1 MPISPAPAR
10 CWSTPCCPTGPNA
23 WVTNGHSAG
32 TPPWAKPWASPS
44 AGPTE
49 HGARSGP
56 GRGPSRRVARAQPLG
71 RGAGGR
77 GPSGLR
83 RAGAVGYR
91 AAPGARLLRRHR
103 RDQRLCHGH
112 RHRLGYGLR
121 ADGAGPCPHRHPAR
135 ARRRGAAR
143 RLRPLRRA
151 GAGGHRQPRGDQG
164 LARGR
169 TLARQCLARQH
180 AAGDAPR
187 ACANSMVRGLG
198 LVCADGVAYV
208 PRRSPAGGARPVRRG
223 GPRHRRDGRSGDP
236 AMIAYA
242 TFGLMGLL
250 SLSIPVGIVLFLLGF
265 GLDIFFTPFP
275 LMRGLGNLVWSTSN
289 NPTLI
294 AIPFFVL
301 LGEILVRSGIATR
314 TYAAL
319 DRWVS
324 WLPGG
329 LVHANVAT
337 ATMFSATSGSS
348 VATAATVAT
357 VAMPQAE
364 KLGYDPKL
372 FSGAIAAGGTLGIM
386 IPPSIN
392 LIVYGFLTQTS
403 IPQLFLAGLVPGIA
417 LALAFLVVTA
427 IICALRP
434 ELGGERRTFPLAQML
449 RALLDLLPILA
460 LFAIIIGT
468 IYKGW
473 ATPTEAAAVG
483 VAGALAIAAAVG
495 GLSARML
502 SESLLGTVRITS
514 MIMLV
519 VIGAS
524 FLNFTLASAG
534 LGSELRTFLE
544 GLGLTPLSFILVIVA
559 IYVVLGFF
567 IETLSLMV
575 VTIPIIVPLVVEM
588 GYDPI
593 WFGILMIVLI
603 EMALITPP
611 VGLNLYVVQGARQ
624 SGTMS
629 EVMLGAIPYVI
640 AMLLMAVAL
649 IAFPQIALYLPGAL
663 Q

>member
-1 MPISPAPAR
+1 
-10 CWSTPCCPTGPNA
+10 
-23 WVTNGHSAG
+23 
-32 TPPWAKPWASPS
+32 
-44 AGPTE
+44 
-49 HGARSGP
+49 
-56 GRGPSRRVARAQPLG
+56 
-71 RGAGGR
+71 
-77 GPSGLR
+77 
-83 RAGAVGYR
+83 
-91 AAPGARLLRRHR
+91 
-103 RDQRLCHGH
+103 
-112 RHRLGYGLR
+112 
-121 ADGAGPCPHRHPAR
+121 
-135 ARRRGAAR
+135 
-143 RLRPLRRA
+143 
-151 GAGGHRQPRGDQG
+151 
-164 LARGR
+164 
-169 TLARQCLARQH
+169 
-180 AAGDAPR
+180 
-187 ACANSMVRGLG
+187 
-198 LVCADGVAYV
+198 
-208 PRRSPAGGARPVRRG
+208 
-223 GPRHRRDGRSGDP
+223 
-236 AMIAYA
+236 MIAY
-242 TFGLMGLL
+242 LSLGLL
-250 SLSIPVGIVLFLLGF
+250 GLLTLSIPVGIVLFLLGF
-265 GLDIFFTPFP
+265 GVDQFFSPFP
-275 LMRGLGNLVWSTSN
+275 LIKGLGNLVWSSSN
-289 NPTLI
+289 HATLI

-329 LVHANVAT
+329 LVHANIAT

-364 KLGYDPKL
+364 RLGYDPKL

-403 IPQLFLAGLVPGIA
+403 IPRLFLAGLVPGIG
-417 LALAFLVVTA
+417 LALAFVVITV
-427 IICALRP
+427 ILCMLRP
-434 ELGGERRTFPLAQML
+434 GLGGERRTFPFPEML
-449 RALLDLLPILA
+449 RALLQLIPIILL
-460 LFAIIIGT
+460 FTVIIGT

-483 VAGALAIAAAVG
+483 VAGAVVIAALFG
-495 GLSARML
+495 GV
-502 SESLLGTVRITS
+502 SLQMFHDSILGTIKITS

-534 LGSELRTFLE
+534 IGRELQAFLE
-544 GLGLTPLSFILVIVA
+544 GLGLTPFSTILVIVL
-559 IYVVLGFF
+559 IYIVLGFF

-624 SGTMS
+624 SGTLT
-629 EVMLGAIPYVI
+629 EVMLGTIPYII
-640 AMLLMAVAL
+640 AMLAMAAAL
-649 IAFPQIALYLPGAL
+649 IAVPGLALWLPEAL

>member
-1 MPISPAPAR
+1 MI
-10 CWSTPCCPTGPNA
+10 GY
-23 WVTNGHSAG
+23 
-32 TPPWAKPWASPS
+32 
-44 AGPTE
+44 
-49 HGARSGP
+49 
-56 GRGPSRRVARAQPLG
+56 VAI
-71 RGAGGR
+71 
-77 GPSGLR
+77 GL
-83 RAGAVGYR
+83 
-91 AAPGARLLRRHR
+91 
-103 RDQRLCHGH
+103 
-112 RHRLGYGLR
+112 
-121 ADGAGPCPHRHPAR
+121 
-135 ARRRGAAR
+135 
-143 RLRPLRRA
+143 
-151 GAGGHRQPRGDQG
+151 
-164 LARGR
+164 
-169 TLARQCLARQH
+169 
-180 AAGDAPR
+180 
-187 ACANSMVRGLG
+187 LG
-198 LVCADGVAYV
+198 LL
-208 PRRSPAGGARPVRRG
+208 
-223 GPRHRRDGRSGDP
+223 
-236 AMIAYA
+236 
-242 TFGLMGLL
+242 T
-250 SLSIPVGIVLFLLGF
+250 LSIPVGIVLFLLGF
-265 GLDIFFTPFP
+265 GVDAFFSPFP
-275 LMRGLGNLVWSTSN
+275 LIKGLGNLVWSTSN
-289 NPTLI
+289 NATLI

-301 LGEILVRSGIATR
+301 LGEILVRSGIAAR

-403 IPQLFLAGLVPGIA
+403 IPRLFLAGLVPG
-417 LALAFLVVTA
+417 LGLAFGFMLITV
-427 IICALRP
+427 IICMIRP
-434 ELGGERRTFPLAQML
+434 SLGGARRIFGLSDML
-449 RALLDLLPILA
+449 KSLVHLIPIILL
-460 LFAIIIGT
+460 FTMIIGT

-483 VAGALAIAAAVG
+483 VAGAIVIAAFFG
-495 GLSARML
+495 GVSFQMFAD
-502 SESLLGTVRITS
+502 SILGTVKITS

-534 LGSELRTFLE
+534 LGRELQAFLD
-544 GLGLTPLSFILVIVA
+544 GLGLSPLGTILVVVL
-559 IYVVLGFF
+559 IYIVLGFF

-575 VTIPIIVPLVVEM
+575 VTIPIIVPLVVAQ

-611 VGLNLYVVQGARQ
+611 VGLNLYVVQGARK
-624 SGTMS
+624 SGKMS

-640 AMLLMAVAL
+640 AMLVMVAAL
-649 IAFPQIALYLPGAL
+649 IAFPQIALMLPDAL
-663 Q
+663 Y

>member
-1 MPISPAPAR
+1 MI
-10 CWSTPCCPTGPNA
+10 GY
-23 WVTNGHSAG
+23 VT
-32 TPPWAKPWASPS
+32 
-44 AGPTE
+44 
-49 HGARSGP
+49 
-56 GRGPSRRVARAQPLG
+56 V
-71 RGAGGR
+71 
-77 GPSGLR
+77 GL
-83 RAGAVGYR
+83 
-91 AAPGARLLRRHR
+91 
-103 RDQRLCHGH
+103 
-112 RHRLGYGLR
+112 
-121 ADGAGPCPHRHPAR
+121 
-135 ARRRGAAR
+135 
-143 RLRPLRRA
+143 
-151 GAGGHRQPRGDQG
+151 
-164 LARGR
+164 
-169 TLARQCLARQH
+169 
-180 AAGDAPR
+180 
-187 ACANSMVRGLG
+187 LG
-198 LVCADGVAYV
+198 LL
-208 PRRSPAGGARPVRRG
+208 
-223 GPRHRRDGRSGDP
+223 
-236 AMIAYA
+236 
-242 TFGLMGLL
+242 T
-250 SLSIPVGIVLFLLGF
+250 LSIPVGIVLFLLGF
-265 GLDIFFTPFP
+265 GVDAFFSPFP
-275 LMRGLGNLVWSTSN
+275 LIKGLGNLVWSTSN
-289 NPTLI
+289 NATLI

-403 IPQLFLAGLVPGIA
+403 IPRLFLAGLVPGIG
-417 LALAFLVVTA
+417 LALGFMAITM
-427 IICALRP
+427 IICLIRP
-434 ELGGERRTFPLAQML
+434 SLGGERRVFPVAEML
-449 RALLDLLPILA
+449 KALLQLIPIILL
-460 LFAIIIGT
+460 FTVIIGT

-483 VAGALAIAAAVG
+483 VAGAIVIAAFFG
-495 GLSARML
+495 GI
-502 SESLLGTVRITS
+502 SLKMFSDSILGTIKITS

-534 LGSELRTFLE
+534 LGRELEAFLD
-544 GLGLTPLSFILVIVA
+544 GLGLSPLGTIFVVVVIY
-559 IYVVLGFF
+559 IVLGFF

-575 VTIPIIVPLVVEM
+575 VTIPIIVPLVVAQ

-611 VGLNLYVVQGARQ
+611 VGLNLYVVQGARK
-624 SGTMS
+624 SGKMS
-629 EVMLGAIPYVI
+629 DVMLGTIPYVI
-640 AMLLMAVAL
+640 AMLFMVGAL
-649 IAFPQIALYLPGAL
+649 IAFPAIALFLPSVLGG
-663 Q
+663 

>member
-1 MPISPAPAR
+1 MIGYLSI
-10 CWSTPCCPTGPNA
+10 
-23 WVTNGHSAG
+23 
-32 TPPWAKPWASPS
+32 
-44 AGPTE
+44 
-49 HGARSGP
+49 
-56 GRGPSRRVARAQPLG
+56 
-71 RGAGGR
+71 
-77 GPSGLR
+77 GL
-83 RAGAVGYR
+83 
-91 AAPGARLLRRHR
+91 
-103 RDQRLCHGH
+103 
-112 RHRLGYGLR
+112 
-121 ADGAGPCPHRHPAR
+121 
-135 ARRRGAAR
+135 
-143 RLRPLRRA
+143 
-151 GAGGHRQPRGDQG
+151 
-164 LARGR
+164 
-169 TLARQCLARQH
+169 
-180 AAGDAPR
+180 
-187 ACANSMVRGLG
+187 LG
-198 LVCADGVAYV
+198 LLC
-208 PRRSPAGGARPVRRG
+208 
-223 GPRHRRDGRSGDP
+223 
-236 AMIAYA
+236 
-242 TFGLMGLL
+242 
-250 SLSIPVGIVLFLLGF
+250 LSIPVGIVLFLLGF
-265 GLDIFFTPFP
+265 GIDAFFSPFP
-275 LMRGLGNLVWSTSN
+275 LMKGLGNLVWSTSN
-289 NPTLI
+289 NATLI

-403 IPQLFLAGLVPGIA
+403 IPRLFLAGLVPGLG
-417 LALAFLVVTA
+417 LALGFAVITMILCM
-427 IICALRP
+427 IRP
-434 ELGGERRTFPLAQML
+434 SLGGERRVFPFPEML
-449 RALLDLLPILA
+449 RALLQLIPIILL
-460 LFAIIIGT
+460 FTVIIGT

-483 VAGALAIAAAVG
+483 VAGAIAIAVAFG
-495 GLSARML
+495 GV
-502 SESLLGTVRITS
+502 SLDMFRQSILGTVKITS

-534 LGSELRTFLE
+534 IGRELQAFLG
-544 GLGLTPLSFILVIVA
+544 GLGLSPLMTILVIVC
-559 IYVVLGFF
+559 IYIVLGFF

-575 VTIPIIVPLVVEM
+575 VTIPIIVPLVVEL

-593 WFGILMIVLI
+593 WFGILMIVMI

-624 SGTMS
+624 SGSMS
-629 EVMLGAIPYVI
+629 EVMLGTIPYII
-640 AMLLMAVAL
+640 AMLAMAAAL
-649 IAFPQIALYLPGAL
+649 IAFPQIALYLPNAL

>member
-1 MPISPAPAR
+1 MI
-10 CWSTPCCPTGPNA
+10 GY
-23 WVTNGHSAG
+23 VTI
-32 TPPWAKPWASPS
+32 
-44 AGPTE
+44 
-49 HGARSGP
+49 
-56 GRGPSRRVARAQPLG
+56 
-71 RGAGGR
+71 
-77 GPSGLR
+77 GL
-83 RAGAVGYR
+83 
-91 AAPGARLLRRHR
+91 
-103 RDQRLCHGH
+103 
-112 RHRLGYGLR
+112 
-121 ADGAGPCPHRHPAR
+121 
-135 ARRRGAAR
+135 
-143 RLRPLRRA
+143 
-151 GAGGHRQPRGDQG
+151 
-164 LARGR
+164 
-169 TLARQCLARQH
+169 
-180 AAGDAPR
+180 
-187 ACANSMVRGLG
+187 LG
-198 LVCADGVAYV
+198 LLA
-208 PRRSPAGGARPVRRG
+208 
-223 GPRHRRDGRSGDP
+223 
-236 AMIAYA
+236 
-242 TFGLMGLL
+242 
-250 SLSIPVGIVLFLLGF
+250 LSIPVGIVLFLLGF
-265 GLDIFFTPFP
+265 GVDAFFSPFP
-275 LMRGLGNLVWSTSN
+275 LIRGLGNLVWSTSN
-289 NPTLI
+289 NATLI

-403 IPQLFLAGLVPGIA
+403 IPRLFLAGLVPGLA
-417 LALAFLVVTA
+417 LALGFMAITV
-427 IICALRP
+427 IICLIRP
-434 ELGGERRTFPLAQML
+434 SLGGTRRMFPLGDML
-449 RALLDLLPILA
+449 RALLQLLPIVL
-460 LFAIIIGT
+460 LFTIIIGT

-483 VAGALAIAAAVG
+483 VAGAVTIAAFFGNVSRAIFVE
-495 GLSARML
+495 AI
-502 SESLLGTVRITS
+502 LGTVKITS

-534 LGSELRTFLE
+534 LGRELETFLD
-544 GLGLTPLSFILVIVA
+544 GLGLSPLGTILVVVL
-559 IYVVLGFF
+559 IYIVLGFF

-575 VTIPIIVPLVVEM
+575 VTIPIIVPLVVAQ

-611 VGLNLYVVQGARQ
+611 VGLNLYVVQGARK
-624 SGTMS
+624 SGKMS
-629 EVMLGAIPYVI
+629 EVMLGTIPYVI
-640 AMLLMAVAL
+640 AMLIMVALL
-649 IAFPQIALYLPGAL
+649 IAFPAIALFLPSVLGG
-663 Q
+663 

>member
-1 MPISPAPAR
+1 MI
-10 CWSTPCCPTGPNA
+10 GY
-23 WVTNGHSAG
+23 VTI
-32 TPPWAKPWASPS
+32 
-44 AGPTE
+44 
-49 HGARSGP
+49 
-56 GRGPSRRVARAQPLG
+56 
-71 RGAGGR
+71 
-77 GPSGLR
+77 GL
-83 RAGAVGYR
+83 
-91 AAPGARLLRRHR
+91 
-103 RDQRLCHGH
+103 
-112 RHRLGYGLR
+112 
-121 ADGAGPCPHRHPAR
+121 
-135 ARRRGAAR
+135 
-143 RLRPLRRA
+143 
-151 GAGGHRQPRGDQG
+151 
-164 LARGR
+164 
-169 TLARQCLARQH
+169 
-180 AAGDAPR
+180 
-187 ACANSMVRGLG
+187 LG
-198 LVCADGVAYV
+198 LLA
-208 PRRSPAGGARPVRRG
+208 
-223 GPRHRRDGRSGDP
+223 
-236 AMIAYA
+236 
-242 TFGLMGLL
+242 
-250 SLSIPVGIVLFLLGF
+250 LSIPVGIVLFLLGF
-265 GLDIFFTPFP
+265 GVDAFFSPFP
-275 LMRGLGNLVWSTSN
+275 LIRGLGNLVWSTSN
-289 NPTLI
+289 NATLI

-403 IPQLFLAGLVPGIA
+403 IPRLFLAGLVPGLA
-417 LALAFLVVTA
+417 LALGFMAITV
-427 IICALRP
+427 IICLIRP
-434 ELGGERRTFPLAQML
+434 SLGGTRRVFPLAEML
-449 RALLDLLPILA
+449 RALLQLLPIVL
-460 LFAIIIGT
+460 LFTIIIGT

-483 VAGALAIAAAVG
+483 VAGAVTIAAFFGNVSRAIFVE
-495 GLSARML
+495 AI
-502 SESLLGTVRITS
+502 LGTVKITS

-534 LGSELRTFLE
+534 LGRELETFLD
-544 GLGLTPLSFILVIVA
+544 GLGLSPLGTILVVVL
-559 IYVVLGFF
+559 IYIVLGFF

-575 VTIPIIVPLVVEM
+575 VTIPIIVPLVVAQ

-611 VGLNLYVVQGARQ
+611 VGLNLYVVQGARK
-624 SGTMS
+624 SGKMS
-629 EVMLGAIPYVI
+629 EVMLGTIPYVI
-640 AMLLMAVAL
+640 AMLIMVALL
-649 IAFPQIALYLPGAL
+649 IAFPAIALFLPSVLGG
-663 Q
+663 